1 MAKYNK
7 SFLNNALKNKY
18 VLYLVAL
25 IAFFILL
32 GQIMMKQFSAV
43 LLFYL
48 TGLVAY
54 YFTKN
59 MTIVLGVSIISVS
72 FARLFKNL
80 FGLTEGFK
88 EGAASDNHNSNSD
101 NSDSHNSGTDSHNT
115 QTVVSNNDNQ
125 GVDSNDDDSGTP
137 DISLN
142 YSATPDATDA
152 FTNKSK
158 SGKAGK
164 SGYSNLKL
172 NPGLYN
178 MPNKEQVNKQLGKVD
193 KIEAAYDNLE
203 KVVGTNGIRS
213 MSSETQNLVKQQGEM
228 LKQLKEI
235 TPMLNDAM
243 GAVSKLDMSKL
254 AGIFNDIKGNLP
266 QQ

>member
-18 VLYLVAL
+18 VLYIVAL

-59 MTIVLGVSIISVS
+59 MTIVLGVSILSVS
-72 FARLFKNL
+72 FAGLFKNL

-88 EGAASDNHNSNSD
+88 EG
-101 NSDSHNSGTDSHNT
+101 NSDSDNSGTDSHNT
-115 QTVVSNNDNQ
+115 QNVVSNNDNQ
-125 GVDSNDDDSGTP
+125 GVDSNDDDSGSP

-142 YSATPDATDA
+142 YPATSDATDA

-178 MPNKEQVNKQLGKVD
+178 MPNKDQVNKQLGKVD

-243 GAVSKLDMSKL
+243 GAVSKLDMSKI